1 MTGEP
6 VRLDKWLWA
15 ARLFKTRGLAVEAI
29 ASGKVQVN
37 GARVKRARLLQ
48 LGDRVRL
55 RQGPYELLVTVQGLS
70 VHRGPAAQAARLYEE
85 DAEGKRAREALA
97 ARLKLLP
104 APAFRG
110 KGRPT
115 KKERRDI
122 ERWLEQGDEGE

>member
-29 ASGKVQVN
+29 TSGKVQVN
-37 GARVKRARLLQ
+37 GARVKRAKLLQ
-48 LGDRVRL
+48 VGDRVRV
-55 RQGPYELLVTVQGLS
+55 RQGAYELLLTVQGLS
-70 VHRGPAAQAARLYEE
+70 SRRGPPAQAAQLYEE

-122 ERWLEQGDEGE
+122 ERWIERSDEGE

>member
-29 ASGKVQVN
+29 TSGKVQVN
-37 GARVKRARLLQ
+37 GARVKRAKLLQ
-48 LGDRVRL
+48 VGDRVRV
-55 RQGPYELLVTVQGLS
+55 RQGAYELLLTVQGLS
-70 VHRGPAAQAARLYEE
+70 SRRGPAAQAAQLYEE

-122 ERWLEQGDEGE
+122 ERWIERSDEGE

>member
-1 MTGEP
+1 ME

-15 ARLFKTRGLAVEAI
+15 ARLFKTRPLAVEGI
-29 ASGKVQVN
+29 DGGKVQVN
-37 GARVKRARLLQ
+37 GARVKRAKLLQ
-48 LGDRVRL
+48 IGDRVRV
-55 RQGPYELLVTVQGLS
+55 RQGPYELLLTVKELS
-70 VHRGPAAQAARLYEE
+70 ERRGPAAQAARLYEE
-85 DAEGKRAREALA
+85 DPEGKRARETLA

-122 ERWLEQGDEGE
+122 ERWLDGSDEGQ